1 MIFLVLVIIALLS
14 YIGFSEWNNR
24 KERKTMLNAIL
35 SAKSDEVVNRMTGLE
50 LTDKTEVKVNNE
62 PRPDYTELSDVSNE
76 EFDELVTGKE
86 K

>member
-1 MIFLVLVIIALLS
+1 MIEITVIALLLV
-14 YIGFSEWNNR
+14 YIAFLEWSNR
-24 KERKTMLNAIL
+24 KERKMMLNAIL

-62 PRPDYTELSDVSNE
+62 PIPDYTELSNATND
-76 EFDELVTGKE
+76 EFDELVKE

>member
-1 MIFLVLVIIALLS
+1 MIEIIVIALLLA
-14 YIGFSEWNNR
+14 YIAFSEWNNR

-35 SAKSDEVVNRMTGLE
+35 ASKSDEMVNRMTGLE

-62 PRPDYTELSDVSNE
+62 PIPDYTELSNATND
-76 EFDELVTGKE
+76 EFDELLKE